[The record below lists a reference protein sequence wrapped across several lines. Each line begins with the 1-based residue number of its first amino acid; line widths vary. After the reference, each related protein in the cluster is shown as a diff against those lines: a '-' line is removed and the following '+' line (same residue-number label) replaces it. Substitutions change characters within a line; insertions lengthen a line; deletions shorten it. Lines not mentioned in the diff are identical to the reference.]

1 VNDSGSL
8 AAFTYT
14 DELSEYFFPF
24 AEESLPDSFCRS
36 SKNAS
41 WVLAFQLSVV
51 RFSGMVNQGSCTA
64 NICLDPFVRL

>member
-24 AEESLPDSFCRS
+24 AEESLPDSFCHN

-41 WVLAFQLSVV
+41 
-51 RFSGMVNQGSCTA
+51 
-64 NICLDPFVRL
+64 

>member
-24 AEESLPDSFCRS
+24 AEESLPDSFCRN

-41 WVLAFQLSVV
+41 WVLAFQLSIV
-51 RFSGMVNQGSCTA
+51 RFSGHGKSVSLYDILQQC
-64 NICLDPFVRL
+64 I

>member
-14 DELSEYFFPF
+14 DELSERFFPF
-24 AEESLPDSFCRS
+24 TEESFPDSFCRN

-41 WVLAFQLSVV
+41 WVLAFQL
-51 RFSGMVNQGSCTA
+51 TA
-64 NICLDPFVRL
+64 G